1 VSPVKALQMWLN
13 SSEHRKNLLNPAWRE
28 IGISAVHQSAAP
40 GVFKGMD
47 VTIVTTDFG
56 VRR

>member
-1 VSPVKALQMWLN
+1 M
-13 SSEHRKNLLNPAWRE
+13 NPLWRE
-28 IGISAVHQSAAP
+28 IGVSAVHEAQAP
-40 GVFKGMD
+40 GVYQGLD

>member
-1 VSPVKALQMWLN
+1 M
-13 SSEHRKNLLNPAWRE
+13 NPRWRE
-28 IGISAVHQSAAP
+28 IGVSAVHAASAP
-40 GVFKGMD
+40 GTYKGMD